1 VPVKALAKLVRGK
14 LRDALARQ
22 RPDLKLP
29 ALAWH
34 QPWVVHATIWGTGP
48 QAVLDYLAR
57 YLFRVAITNNRI
69 IALDD
74 EGVTIRYKK
83 RKANRLRTGR
93 IEGGEF
99 MRRFLSHVL
108 PKGLHKVR
116 YFGLWHPSRRALVQQ
131 ARLLLAR
138 ERRPEPSPDPQ
149 PGPPAAVVEP
159 GRPLC
164 PCCRQGRLVHL
175 RRLGPCHPLGP

>member
-1 VPVKALAKLVRGK
+1 MRSHASG
-14 LRDALARQ
+14 
-22 RPDLKLP
+22 PDLKLP

-34 QPWVVHATIWGTGP
+34 QPWVVHATTWGTGP

-57 YLFRVAITNNRI
+57 YLFRVAITNHRI

-83 RKANRLRTGR
+83 RKSNRLRSCR

-99 MRRFLSHVL
+99 MRRFLSHLL

-138 ERRPEPSPDPQ
+138 ERRADPPPDPQ
-149 PGPPAAVVEP
+149 AAPPAAEVEP

-164 PCCRQGRLVHL
+164 PYCRQGRLVHL
-175 RRLGPCHPLGP
+175 RHLGPGHPLGP